1 MDSPAKKQTHTV
13 KLIIFLAL
21 GIVVMALSLFV
32 ITRYFSSWE
41 KVNQTIDAITPWLN
55 PPYGVLLFVALTVLC
70 ILIRGL
76 AYVFI
81 FIGGHVYPFWTAFLL
96 CWIGFSIGTGLSFMI
111 SRFFLNDYF
120 RPKLEKSFLKGFNKL
135 LVENGIIMMFILRA
149 VLFFYRP
156 INWMIGAT
164 SIGMRDYWIGNS
176 LGLIP
181 NVLLILYIF
190 RKFKTIDSAAGL
202 LRPENILFLVL
213 LVAAAA
219 ALLVIRRKYLFKG
232 KPALVDH
239 K

>member
-1 MDSPAKKQTHTV
+1 MDAPAKKRNDTV
-13 KLIIFLAL
+13 KLVLFLAL
-21 GIVVMALSLFV
+21 GIVVMALSMFV

-41 KVNQTIDAITPWLN
+41 KVNQTMDALTPWLN
-55 PPYGVLLFVALTVLC
+55 QSYGPFLFVTLTILC

-81 FIGGHVYPFWTAFLL
+81 IIGGSVYPFWMAFLL
-96 CWIGFSIGTGLSFMI
+96 CWAGFSIGTGLSFLI

-135 LVENGIIMMFILRA
+135 LVQNGIMMMFILRA

-164 SIGMRDYWIGNS
+164 GIGVRDYWIGNS

-181 NVLLILYIF
+181 NVLLVLYVF
-190 RKFKTIDSAAGL
+190 RKFKTIESAAGIL
-202 LRPENILFLVL
+202 LPENILFLAGL
-213 LVAAAA
+213 IAFAVAV
-219 ALLVIRRKYLFKG
+219 LVIRRKYFSVKT
-232 KPALVDH
+232 KN
-239 K
+239 